1 MKRKEIRLNRFL
13 LLFSL
18 TIVSLMLII
27 IGNVLYVRTVH
38 YIDEK
43 TDMMQ
48 AMKLNQTA
56 ADVRKQFEDIY
67 QTIDSLRNNTV
78 LIQSLDKLERPNAK
92 SYEKVNLSQNIE
104 SSLFN
109 LNKGN
114 ELISGITIW
123 TKGGQ
128 YSSNAKYSSYYF
140 EGNQLTLASLENQIT
155 FVSLNQTYQVFGL
168 TPLEI
173 QEDALRNLLDTWNK
187 SSYFMC
193 PIKGPEGTLGI
204 LTINLNIGSFNHILP
219 YGESLAVVDAK
230 DQVLFKGIEV
240 TQAINELLKSA
251 GNTQQMDGISFSGK
265 RYFFRDIG
273 FHDIRIALAET
284 ESGFHKRQFLA
295 LGGYALI
302 ILGGSALLTF
312 FLSYVIG
319 RKILFPLHSLIS
331 WIGRQRSLEERWQP
345 IDVVRHSYKRFT
357 MRDRLFVYFLITIL
371 LPICLFVTGFYVQ
384 SSKIITQELEQ
395 TFYTLFDKTAHRVE
409 LFADQKE
416 SAMTRLA
423 YDAFVASY
431 VDQPSDNLQQHMDQ
445 LIFDSF
451 LPVLSED
458 AIGIYN
464 INNQLIYSN
473 RYKHA
478 NQIDPIFF
486 EHMLASRKPIF
497 YWLPSTDTASSTVSL
512 GIGIVDINRYSSP
525 IAYMK
530 TDINGVFFTNLYADL
545 NGNGSEAFIVDEN
558 GRIISHP
565 DMGRIAQKADI
576 PASLYQS
583 EGTRIRTDSAIYFS
597 KKIAALPW
605 YVISKY
611 DASAIRDQVIRLFF
625 DDIYLLVIL
634 LLLIL
639 LFSYLMSQYLV
650 QPLASIQNRY
660 LNIDLEHVDQLT
672 LHRSFAIDEVE
683 QLRVSFNH
691 MLERIN
697 GLVQDTLQ
705 ANEERLTL
713 EFEKKELHIEA
724 LQAQINPHFLYNT
737 LENIIYMIEKGERHL
752 AVDMIGLLSR
762 LFRYAMGKDSPL
774 TTLRDE
780 MVYCQSYSKIMS
792 YRYKNRIHFEWQ
804 MDESLNACIVNKM
817 ILQPI
822 IENAIR
828 HTLKMNNNEIKIW
841 VSCRKNVHQLE
852 VVVTDNGPGIEPQKL
867 DEIRLRLDN
876 RERGN
881 VGLYNVNSR
890 IKLHFG
896 DAYGLSIDSAGVGTT
911 VTIRLPYEHV
921 NPMEA
926 SSHV

>member
-1 MKRKEIRLNRFL
+1 MKRKEIKLNRFL

-18 TIVSLMLII
+18 SIVSLMLII
-27 IGNVLYVRTVH
+27 IGYVLYVKTVR

-48 AMKLNQTA
+48 AMKLNQTT

-67 QTIDSLRNNTV
+67 QTIDSLRNNTI
-78 LIQSLDKLERPNAK
+78 LIQSLDKLERQDAS
-92 SYEKVNLSQNIE
+92 SYEKVSLSQNVE

-114 ELISGITIW
+114 EFISGITVW
-123 TKGGQ
+123 TRGGQ

-140 EGNQLTLASLENQIT
+140 EGNQLSLSNLDNQIR
-155 FVSLNQTYQVFGL
+155 FVSINQTYQAFGL
-168 TPLEI
+168 NSLDI
-173 QEDALRNLLDTWNK
+173 KDDALRNLLDAWNK

-193 PIKGPEGTLGI
+193 PLKGPEGSLGI
-204 LTINLNIGSFNHILP
+204 LTINLNAGAFNHIIP
-219 YGESLAVVDAK
+219 YGESLAVLDAK
-230 DQVLFKGIEV
+230 DQVLFKGSAV
-240 TQAINELLKSA
+240 TPEINELLKSTE
-251 GNTQQMDGISFSGK
+251 NTQQMDGIPLLGK

-273 FHDIRIALAET
+273 FHDIRIALAEN
-284 ESGFHKRQFLA
+284 ESGFHKRQLLA
-295 LGGYALI
+295 LGGYSLI

-312 FLSYVIG
+312 FLSHLIG

-331 WIGRQRSLEERWQP
+331 WIGRQRSLEERWEP
-345 IDVVRHSYKRFT
+345 VEDGRNRYNRFT
-357 MRDRLFVYFLITIL
+357 MRDRFFAYFLITIL
-371 LPICLFVTGFYVQ
+371 LPICLFVTVFYVQ
-384 SSKIITQELEQ
+384 SSKIITQELEE

-423 YDAFVASY
+423 YDAFVVTY
-431 VDQPSDNLQQHMDQ
+431 VDQPSNNLQQHMDQ
-445 LIFDSF
+445 LIYDSF
-451 LPVLSED
+451 LPILSED
-458 AIGIYN
+458 TIGIYS

-478 NQIDPIFF
+478 TQIDPSFF
-486 EHMLASRKPIF
+486 EQMRISRKPIL
-497 YWLPSTDTASSTVSL
+497 YWLPPTDTASSTVSL
-512 GIGIVDINRYSSP
+512 SIGIVDINRYSSP

-545 NGNGSEAFIVDEN
+545 NGNGSEAFIIDEN

-565 DMGRIAQKADI
+565 DTGRIGQKADI
-576 PASLYQS
+576 PFQLNQS
-583 EGTRIRTDSAIYFS
+583 EGTLFRTDNAIYFS

-605 YVISKY
+605 YVVARY

-625 DDIYLLVIL
+625 DDIYLLVFL
-634 LLLIL
+634 FLLIL

-660 LNIDLEHVDQLT
+660 LSIDLDRVNQLT
-672 LHRSFAIDEVE
+672 IHRSFAIDEVE
-683 QLRVSFNH
+683 QLRISFNH
-691 MLERIN
+691 MLERIHR
-697 GLVQDTLQ
+697 LVQDTLD
-705 ANEERLTL
+705 ANQEKLTL
-713 EFEKKELHIEA
+713 EFEKRELHMEA

-737 LENIIYMIEKGERHL
+737 LENIMYMIEKGERHL

-762 LFRYAMGKDSPL
+762 LFRYAMGKDSSL
-774 TTLRDE
+774 TTLRE
-780 MVYCQSYSKIMS
+780 EIVYCQSYSKIMS
-792 YRYKNRIHFEWQ
+792 YRYKDRIYIEWH
-804 MDESLNACIVNKM
+804 MDESLNDCVVNKM

-822 IENAIR
+822 IENSIR
-828 HTLKMNNNEIKIW
+828 HTLKMNNSEIRIR
-841 VSCRKNVHQLE
+841 VSCMKKENHIE
-852 VVVTDNGPGIEPQKL
+852 VVVKDNGPGIEQNKL
-867 DEIRLRLDN
+867 DEIRLRLEN

-896 DAYGLSIDSAGVGTT
+896 DTYGLSIHNAGAGTT
-911 VTIRLPYEHV
+911 VTIRLPYQSV
-921 NPMEA
+921 NSMEA
-926 SSHV
+926 SSNV

>member
-1 MKRKEIRLNRFL
+1 MKRKEIKLNRFL

-18 TIVSLMLII
+18 SIVSLMLII
-27 IGNVLYVRTVH
+27 IGYVLYVKTVR

-48 AMKLNQTA
+48 AMKLNQTT

-67 QTIDSLRNNTV
+67 QTIDSLRNNTI
-78 LIQSLDKLERPNAK
+78 LIQSLDKLERQDAT
-92 SYEKVNLSQNIE
+92 SYEKVSLSQNVE

-114 ELISGITIW
+114 EFISGITVW

-140 EGNQLTLASLENQIT
+140 EGNQLSLSNLDNQIR
-155 FVSLNQTYQVFGL
+155 FVSINQTYQAFGL
-168 TPLEI
+168 NSLEI
-173 QEDALRNLLDTWNK
+173 NDDALRNLLDIWNK

-193 PIKGPEGTLGI
+193 PLKGPEGSLGI
-204 LTINLNIGSFNHILP
+204 LTINLNTVAFNRILP
-219 YGESLAVVDAK
+219 YGESLAVLDAK
-230 DQVLFKGIEV
+230 DQVLFKGSTV
-240 TQAINELLKSA
+240 TPEINELLKSRE
-251 GNTQQMDGISFSGK
+251 NTQQMEGIPLSGK

-273 FHDIRIALAET
+273 FHDIRIALAEN
-284 ESGFHKRQFLA
+284 ESGFHKRQLLA
-295 LGGYALI
+295 LGGYSLI

-312 FLSYVIG
+312 FLSHLIG

-331 WIGRQRSLEERWQP
+331 WIGRQRSLEERWEP
-345 IDVVRHSYKRFT
+345 VEDGRNRYKRFT
-357 MRDRLFVYFLITIL
+357 MRDRFFVYFLITIL
-371 LPICLFVTGFYVQ
+371 LPICLFVTVFYVQ
-384 SSKIITQELEQ
+384 SSKIITQELEE

-423 YDAFVASY
+423 YDAFVVSY

-451 LPVLSED
+451 LPILSED

-478 NQIDPIFF
+478 NQIDPTFF
-486 EHMLASRKPIF
+486 EQMRASRKPIF
-497 YWLPSTDTASSTVSL
+497 YWLPPTDTASSTVSL
-512 GIGIVDINRYSSP
+512 SIGIVDINRYSSP

-545 NGNGSEAFIVDEN
+545 NGNGSEAFIMDEN

-565 DMGRIAQKADI
+565 DMGRIGQKADI
-576 PASLYQS
+576 PFQLDSS
-583 EGTRIRTDSAIYFS
+583 EGTLFRSNNAIYFS

-605 YVISKY
+605 YVIARY

-634 LLLIL
+634 FLLIL

-660 LNIDLEHVDQLT
+660 LSIDLDRVNQLT

-683 QLRVSFNH
+683 QLRISFNH
-691 MLERIN
+691 MLERIHR
-697 GLVQDTLQ
+697 LVQDTLD

-713 EFEKKELHIEA
+713 EFEKRELHMEA

-737 LENIIYMIEKGERHL
+737 LENIMYMIEKGERHL

-774 TTLRDE
+774 TTLRE
-780 MVYCQSYSKIMS
+780 EIVYCQSYSKIMS
-792 YRYKNRIHFEWQ
+792 YRYKNRIYFEWH
-804 MDESLNACIVNKM
+804 MDESLNDCVVNKM

-822 IENAIR
+822 IENSIR
-828 HTLKMNNNEIKIW
+828 HTLKMNNREIRIR
-841 VSCRKNVHQLE
+841 VSCMKKENHIE
-852 VVVTDNGPGIEPQKL
+852 VVVKDNGPGIEQNKL
-867 DEIRLRLDN
+867 EEIRLRLEN
-876 RERGN
+876 RDRGN

-896 DAYGLSIDSAGVGTT
+896 DVYGLSIDSSGVGTI
-911 VTIRLPYEHV
+911 VTIRLPYQSV

-926 SSHV
+926 SSNV